1 MATNILKMRL
11 KLLHLF
17 FVILTMG
24 CKNNENL
31 QLNNL
36 IIPQPNLQQI
46 NNGKFTL
53 SSKTQLVTNEDFQVS
68 SSFLKNYLEAGSG
81 IRFNKSKSKS
91 KISFQLDSSISVKE
105 GYKLSISE
113 NDIIISAQTDI
124 GAFYAVQTLRQLLP
138 PALENQTFDDNKIHL
153 QAQYI
158 EDAPQFTYRGMH
170 LDVSRH
176 FFPVEFIKK
185 YIDMMALLK
194 MNTFHWHLTDDQGW
208 RIEIKKYPKLQEV
221 AAWRDQT
228 LVGHYNDVPHQFDGK
243 RYGGYYTQNEVKEI
257 VAYAAARYITVI
269 PEIEMP
275 GHSQAAIAAYPHL
288 GCTGENPGVA
298 KLWGVFEDIYCPKE
312 ETFAFLEDVLDEVI
326 ALFPGEYI
334 HIGGDEAPKT
344 RWENCDSCQVLIKKE
359 GLKDEYELQS
369 YFITR
374 IEKYLNSKGRQIIGW
389 DEILEGGLAPNATVM
404 SWRGVEGAVAAA
416 KQGHN
421 VIMTPTSH
429 CYFDY
434 YQSEND
440 TEPLAIGGFLPLEKV
455 YHFNP
460 IPDGLS
466 AEESKFVLGAQGNV
480 WTEYMQDERQ
490 VEYMVFPR
498 AMALSEVLWTSEE
511 HKNYRDFINR
521 LEHLHIRMDALNLN
535 YSNHLY
541 DIKGEIQFVEN
552 RVQFI
557 IQPESSSQNI
567 FYSLD
572 GNKPTIQSTKYEN
585 PINISDDVHIQ
596 AAVFDENGHQ
606 LGGTFKETIKMHKAV
621 GKKIELSA
629 EPSKVYGGSG
639 ATGLINGIQGSD
651 KRYGDKEWL
660 GFWGDDLVIKI
671 DLEQE
676 TEINSVKTRFY
687 NAIGQWI
694 YAPSYVEVELLDNKK
709 NALTKQIGILVDGGK
724 NLQNL
729 EVHVDN
735 LHAKYIHLTIK
746 NYGIIPDGA
755 QGAGHKAWLFVDE
768 VFVE

>member
-17 FVILTMG
+17 FLVLTVG

-36 IIPQPNLQQI
+36 IIPKPNLQQI
-46 NNGKFTL
+46 NNGQFTL
-53 SSKTQLVTNEDFQVS
+53 SSKTQLVTNDDFQVS
-68 SSFLKNYLEAGSG
+68 SSFLKNYIEAESG

-91 KISFQLDSSISVKE
+91 KIIFQLDSSISVKE

-113 NDIIISAQTDI
+113 NNIIISAQTDI

-221 AAWRDQT
+221 AAWRDET

-257 VAYAAARYITVI
+257 VAYAAARHITVI

-275 GHSQAAIAAYPHL
+275 GHAQAAIAAYPHL
-288 GCTGENPGVA
+288 GCTGDNPGVA
-298 KLWGVFEDIYCPKE
+298 KLWGVFEDIYCTRE
-312 ETFAFLEDVLDEVI
+312 ETFAFLEDVLDEVLE
-326 ALFPGEYI
+326 LFPSEYI
-334 HIGGDEAPKT
+334 HIGGDEAPKA
-344 RWENCDSCQVLIKKE
+344 RWKNCESCQALIKKE

-374 IEKYLNSKGRQIIGW
+374 IETYLNSKGRQIIGW

-404 SWRGVEGAVAAA
+404 SWRGVEGAVSAA
-416 KQGHN
+416 KQGHK

-466 AEESKFVLGAQGNV
+466 AEDSKFVLGAQGNV
-480 WTEYMQDERQ
+480 WTEYMKDERQ
-490 VEYMVFPR
+490 VEYMAFPR
-498 AMALSEVLWTSEE
+498 AIALSEVLWTSEE
-511 HKNYRDFINR
+511 HKNYRDFVKR
-521 LEHLHIRMDALNLN
+521 LEHFHKRMDVLNVN
-535 YSNHLY
+535 CANHLY
-541 DIKGEIQFVEN
+541 EIKGQ
-552 RVQFI
+552 
-557 IQPESSSQNI
+557 
-567 FYSLD
+567 
-572 GNKPTIQSTKYEN
+572 IQSTDNNILFHLKSESDSNPIFYTIDGSVPNLQSSKYEN
-585 PINISDDVHIQ
+585 AISVSEDIHIK
-596 AAVFDENGHQ
+596 AAVFDEKGKQ
-606 LGGTFKETIKMHKAV
+606 LSSIFLETITLHKAV
-621 GKKIELSA
+621 GKKIELSV
-629 EPSKVYGGSG
+629 EPSKVYSGSG

-651 KRYGDKEWL
+651 IRYGDKEWL

-687 NAIGQWI
+687 SAIGQWI
-694 YAPSYVEVELLDNKK
+694 YAPSNVEVELFDNEKNSLKK
-709 NALTKQIGILVDGGK
+709 LNGILIDGGK
-724 NLQNL
+724 NLKNL
-729 EVHVDN
+729 EVKFDN
-735 LHAKYIHLTIK
+735 SKARYIHINIK
-746 NYGIIPDGA
+746 NFGIIPDGT

-768 VFVE
+768 IFVE